1 MQKQFKFDLKIYYE
15 DTDAGGVVFY
25 ANYLKYLERA
35 RTEAIY
41 SLGYTNT
48 QLKEKY
54 NIIIIVKSCI
64 INYIKSAK
72 FEDRLVVYSEV
83 KSISKASFV
92 MKQVIKRKNI
102 EISNAEIVLVA
113 INEKGK
119 PTKLPNGFINKL
131 RKHTK

>member
-54 NIIIIVKSCI
+54 NIIIIVKSCN

-72 FEDRLVVYSEV
+72 FEDRLGVYSKI

>member
-48 QLKEKY
+48 KLKDKY
-54 NIIIIVKSCI
+54 DIIIIVKSCN

-72 FEDRLVVYSEV
+72 FEDRLSVYSKI
-83 KSISKASFV
+83 KSISKASIV

-119 PTKLPNGFINKL
+119 PTKLPNGFANKL
-131 RKHTK
+131 RKHIK

>member
-48 QLKEKY
+48 QLKDKY
-54 NIIIIVKSCI
+54 DIIIIVKSCN

-72 FEDRLVVYSEV
+72 FEDRLIVYSEV

-119 PTKLPNGFINKL
+119 PTKLPNGFANKL
-131 RKHTK
+131 RKHIK

>member
-48 QLKEKY
+48 QLKDKY
-54 NIIIIVKSCI
+54 DIIIIVKSCN

-72 FEDRLVVYSEV
+72 FEDRLSVYSKI

-119 PTKLPNGFINKL
+119 PTKLPNGFANEL
-131 RKHTK
+131 RKHIR

>member
-54 NIIIIVKSCI
+54 NIIIIVRSCN

-72 FEDRLVVYSEV
+72 FEDRLIVYSEV

>member
-48 QLKEKY
+48 QLKDKY
-54 NIIIIVKSCI
+54 DIIIIVKSCN

-72 FEDRLVVYSEV
+72 FEDRLSVYSKI

>member
-48 QLKEKY
+48 KLKDKY
-54 NIIIIVKSCI
+54 DIIIIVKSCN

-72 FEDRLVVYSEV
+72 FEDRLSVYSKI

-113 INEKGK
+113 TNEKGK
-119 PTKLPNGFINKL
+119 PTKLPNGFANEL
-131 RKHTK
+131 RKHII

>member
-48 QLKEKY
+48 KLKDKY
-54 NIIIIVKSCI
+54 DIIIIVKSCK

-72 FEDRLVVYSEV
+72 FEDRLSVYSKI

-119 PTKLPNGFINKL
+119 PTKLPNGFANKL
-131 RKHTK
+131 RKHIK

>member
-54 NIIIIVKSCI
+54 NIIIIVKSCN

-72 FEDRLVVYSEV
+72 FEDRLIVYSKV

-119 PTKLPNGFINKL
+119 PTKLPNGFANEL
-131 RKHTK
+131 RKHIK

>member
-54 NIIIIVKSCI
+54 NIIIIVKSCN

-72 FEDRLVVYSEV
+72 FEDRLIVYSEV

-119 PTKLPNGFINKL
+119 PTKLPNGFANKL
-131 RKHTK
+131 RKHIK

>member
-48 QLKEKY
+48 KLKDKY
-54 NIIIIVKSCI
+54 DIIIIVKSCN

-119 PTKLPNGFINKL
+119 PTKLPNGFANEL
-131 RKHTK
+131 RKHIK

>member
-48 QLKEKY
+48 QLKDKY
-54 NIIIIVKSCI
+54 DIIIIVKSCN

-72 FEDRLVVYSEV
+72 FEDRLSVYS
-83 KSISKASFV
+83 KIMSISKASFV

-119 PTKLPNGFINKL
+119 PTKLPNGFANKL
-131 RKHTK
+131 RKHIK

>member
-54 NIIIIVKSCI
+54 NIIIIVKSCN

-72 FEDRLVVYSEV
+72 FEDRLIVYSEV

-119 PTKLPNGFINKL
+119 PTKLPNGFANKL

>member
-48 QLKEKY
+48 KLKDKY
-54 NIIIIVKSCI
+54 DIIIIVKSCN

-72 FEDRLVVYSEV
+72 FEDRLGVYSKI

-119 PTKLPNGFINKL
+119 PTKLPNGFANKL
-131 RKHTK
+131 RKHIK